1 MATLT
6 ELQNSL
12 RQTARLGLEVLE
24 RASRR
29 KVDWSEPPHTY
40 TPVADED
47 GAVYNKVRKLW
58 QSCRR
63 PFPPSWSSWQKRTF
77 IAKGSTTQWDA
88 LEVPTSRRNTR
99 LASIDTSGRPG
110 TRVRLD
116 LGITPRVRVHQRTST
131 WKWLPDR
138 TPSAPAGP
146 DHSSKPRWST
156 SMLAIRSM
164 KPVESRAV
172 I

>member
-47 GAVYNKVRKLW
+47 GAVYNKRFYDSVG
-58 QSCRR
+58 C
-63 PFPPSWSSWQKRTF
+63 
-77 IAKGSTTQWDA
+77 
-88 LEVPTSRRNTR
+88 SRGPDIEKKHAPRFHRHIGAARNTCSPR
-99 LASIDTSGRPG
+99 LGHYAQSQGAPEDFYVEVAPGSYTISASRPG
-110 TRVRLD
+110 SQQQTKMVDLD
-116 LGITPRVRVHQRTST
+116 AGDTKHEASGI
-131 WKWLPDR
+131 
-138 TPSAPAGP
+138 
-146 DHSSKPRWST
+146 
-156 SMLAIRSM
+156 
-164 KPVESRAV
+164 ESCDLT
-172 I
+172 

>member
-47 GAVYNKVRKLW
+47 GAVYNKVR
-58 QSCRR
+58 
-63 PFPPSWSSWQKRTF
+63 
-77 IAKGSTTQWDA
+77 GSTTQWDA

-156 SMLAIRSM
+156 SMLAIRSASHLTSE
-164 KPVESRAV
+164 PVCV
-172 I
+172 

>member
-47 GAVYNKVRKLW
+47 GAVYNKKTMAELQEAFSTIVEFMAETNIH
-58 QSCRR
+58 C
-63 PFPPSWSSWQKRTF
+63 KRF
-77 IAKGSTTQWDA
+77 YDSVGC
-88 LEVPTSRRNTR
+88 SRGPDIEKKHAPRFHRHIGAARNTCSPR
-99 LASIDTSGRPG
+99 LGHYAQSQGAPEDFYVEVAPGSYTISASRPG
-110 TRVRLD
+110 SQQQTKMVDLD
-116 LGITPRVRVHQRTST
+116 AGDTKHEASGI
-131 WKWLPDR
+131 
-138 TPSAPAGP
+138 
-146 DHSSKPRWST
+146 
-156 SMLAIRSM
+156 
-164 KPVESRAV
+164 ESCDLT
-172 I
+172 